1 MTKRE
6 RITLKSKEILAEN
19 PEGIKFSE
27 LVNRL
32 RESFTGEAQGNIT
45 GSIWNLDTRFPDE
58 IYKPARGLFRLI
70 KFNKEEVLPPIELP
84 KETDKVREE
93 SFYQAFADWLI
104 RDIEECTVA
113 IPLGGNKFK
122 EKWGTPDIF
131 GVFKG
136 RDSDIIKSS
145 MDIVV
150 AEVKIDTNQLIT
162 AFGQAC
168 AYKLFAHKSYLVIP
182 EDSQLEDI
190 GRLDSLSIIFG
201 IGLILFNATNPTA
214 PAFQIRAR
222 ATKHEPDLFYANRY
236 LKLIADD
243 LRL

>member
-27 LVNRL
+27 LGNRL

-104 RDIEECTVA
+104 RDI
-113 IPLGGNKFK
+113 
-122 EKWGTPDIF
+122 
-131 GVFKG
+131 
-136 RDSDIIKSS
+136 
-145 MDIVV
+145 
-150 AEVKIDTNQLIT
+150 
-162 AFGQAC
+162 
-168 AYKLFAHKSYLVIP
+168 
-182 EDSQLEDI
+182 
-190 GRLDSLSIIFG
+190 
-201 IGLILFNATNPTA
+201 
-214 PAFQIRAR
+214 
-222 ATKHEPDLFYANRY
+222 
-236 LKLIADD
+236 
-243 LRL
+243 